1 MRKSKDPVFFPI
13 LINLQKFSCLVVGGG
28 DVAHRKILT
37 LQKFN
42 ADITVISPKVSESL
56 IELSQKRKI
65 KLIKRKY
72 SKEYLKNF
80 EIVFCATNN
89 SHLNKIIHDDCMHEG
104 ILINV
109 ADEPALCDFILPA
122 NIKRGDLTIS
132 ISSQGKAPFFAKAIR
147 EKLENIILPIY
158 ADIIDLA
165 GTFREQLLISERA
178 KSAKYKSK
186 MFRKF
191 ILSDWEKIL
200 IREGKKKSKIYANKI
215 LKDFNSF

>member
-13 LINLQKFSCLVVGGG
+13 LINLQEFPCLVVGGG
-28 DVAHRKILT
+28 DVAYRKILT

-42 ADITVISPKVSESL
+42 IDITVISPKVSESL
-56 IELSQKRKI
+56 SDLSQKRKI

-72 SKEYLKNF
+72 SKEYLRDFK
-80 EIVFCATNN
+80 IVFCATNN
-89 SHLNKIIHDDCMHEG
+89 SNLNKIIHDDCIQEG

-109 ADEPALCDFILPA
+109 ADDPALCDFILPA

-132 ISSQGKAPFFAKAIR
+132 ISSQGKAPFYTKAIR
-147 EKLENIILPIY
+147 EKLENTILPIY
-158 ADIIDLA
+158 SDIIYLA
-165 GTFREQLLISERA
+165 STFREQLLSSE
-178 KSAKYKSK
+178 KESSAKYKSK

-191 ILSDWEKIL
+191 ISTDWEKIL
-200 IREGKKKSKIYANKI
+200 IKDGKKKSKVDANKI